1 MRHFERAARSD
12 RSGRARFYHTPAG
25 NRARL
30 EIKLFREERAPPH
43 SSLES
48 RSGRVNM
55 EFRST
60 KLRDAYLIQLEPA
73 RDNRGFFARTF
84 CVEEFAAHGLETN
97 YPQHSISFST
107 RKGTLRGMHYQRD
120 PHSEAKL
127 VRCTQGA
134 ILDVIIDIRPD
145 SPTYRRWQEFELS
158 SANGHQLHIPKG
170 FAHGFQTL
178 TNDVEVNYLI
188 SAPYEPE
195 AAHGIRYDDPAF
207 GISWPLS
214 VTEISE
220 RDLHWPDF
228 SQ

>member
-1 MRHFERAARSD
+1 
-12 RSGRARFYHTPAG
+12 
-25 NRARL
+25 
-30 EIKLFREERAPPH
+30 
-43 SSLES
+43 
-48 RSGRVNM
+48 M
-55 EFRST
+55 EFHST
-60 KLRDAYLIQLEPA
+60 KLRDAYLVQLEPA
-73 RDNRGFFARTF
+73 HDNRGFFARTF

-97 YPQHSISFST
+97 YQQHSISFSA

-120 PHSEAKL
+120 PHSEVKL
-127 VRCTQGA
+127 VRCTRGT

-158 SANGHQLHIPKG
+158 SVNDHELYIPKG

-178 TNDVEVNYLI
+178 SDDAEVNYLI
-188 SAPYEPE
+188 STPYEPE
-195 AAHGIRYDDPAF
+195 LARGIRYDDPAF